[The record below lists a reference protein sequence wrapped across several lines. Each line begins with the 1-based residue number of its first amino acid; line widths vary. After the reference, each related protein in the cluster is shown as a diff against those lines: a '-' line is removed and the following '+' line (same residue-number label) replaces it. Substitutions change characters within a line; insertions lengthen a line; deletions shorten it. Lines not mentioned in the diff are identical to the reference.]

1 MSTSYCFKMHIV
13 FWARGQLFVAARL
26 SREELRIIARP
37 VIKDNS
43 VRLVKVFSQFLS
55 AEVVQLVDVSFGKRV
70 KVHWYFISYD

>member
-13 FWARGQLFVAARL
+13 FIARGQLFVAARL

-43 VRLVKVFSQFLS
+43 VSLLRCSHNS
-55 AEVVQLVDVSFGKRV
+55 
-70 KVHWYFISYD
+70 

>member
-1 MSTSYCFKMHIV
+1 MSTSYYFKVHIV

-43 VRLVKVFSQFLS
+43 VSLF
-55 AEVVQLVDVSFGKRV
+55 
-70 KVHWYFISYD
+70 